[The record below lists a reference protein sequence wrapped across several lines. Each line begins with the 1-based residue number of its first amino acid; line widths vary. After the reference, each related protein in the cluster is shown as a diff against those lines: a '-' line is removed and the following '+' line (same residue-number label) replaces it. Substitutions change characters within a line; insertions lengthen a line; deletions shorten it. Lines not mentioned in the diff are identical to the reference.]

1 MAQQQLK
8 TPAASNGTWITT
20 VHTYRTPLTSGM
32 GAQHNGL
39 RLFAGTPATG
49 YAVDTFGTATAKQ
62 GARLYRPANLN
73 AAVLWLDIPAKGN
86 PHLMLAPQALRELA
100 GRLLDAAHD
109 IEQNPSASLAPLC
122 GLSAQPMQMRWAA

>member
-1 MAQQQLK
+1 MAQQHT
-8 TPAASNGTWITT
+8 TPAASKGTWITT

-32 GAQHNGL
+32 GGQHNGL

-62 GARLYRPANLN
+62 GARLYRPAYLN
-73 AAVLWLDIPAKGN
+73 TAVLWLDVPATTSV
-86 PHLMLAPQALRELA
+86 HLALAPQALRELA

-109 IEQNPSASLAPLC
+109 IEQNPAASLAMRQEL
-122 GLSAQPMQMRWAA
+122 ATATTQMRVAA